1 MTISRLVL
9 ILRVAGF
16 VCMLMVALYWWPPF
30 LHLLDPLSVGAT
42 VALALIGFVVGLFA
56 WGASFC
62 LTFFDDLPTDPKE
75 RRRRMAV
82 GLVRVLAEWVL
93 IIVATPVAFV
103 SALGVMFMLDGGGL
117 TGP

>member
-42 VALALIGFVVGLFA
+42 VDAIRLWEPFRTA
-56 WGASFC
+56 
-62 LTFFDDLPTDPKE
+62 E
-75 RRRRMAV
+75 R
-82 GLVRVLAEWVL
+82 
-93 IIVATPVAFV
+93 
-103 SALGVMFMLDGGGL
+103 
-117 TGP
+117 